1 MQPCQWFQ
9 RLSKIPTLTS
19 NMYMISCHMDYF
31 SNIIQTQQ
39 IMFGSLQ
46 HLSIGYR
53 LFKPKTMIWYVG
65 RFVPIQYDYHR

>member
-1 MQPCQWFQ
+1 MMQPCQWFQ

-53 LFKPKTMIWYVG
+53 LFKPKTRHNIILY
-65 RFVPIQYDYHR
+65 INYDLLG